1 MILITGAEGYIGSH
15 LKDYLNE
22 KNEVVEAFEG
32 DVRDEEAWKHYSSR
46 MYSTV
51 IHLAALTSVT
61 KSLENP
67 EDFFDTN
74 VSGSA
79 VTFHFASQLASKVL
93 YASSSN
99 AAQWWANPYG
109 ATKKMTELVAAPY
122 NNVKGMRFR
131 NVWPGRQDMLIQKLK
146 SKRVDFIHSNHK
158 RDFLHVEDL
167 CNAVDVIL
175 DNWDDCP
182 NVVDVCTGE
191 LVAIKDVAKRYYY
204 TGEYRDESPS
214 YEVESNEGDPAWLIS
229 KGWQPEHR
237 VLWETI

>member
-32 DVRDEEAWKHYSSR
+32 DIRDEEAWKHYSSR

-61 KSLENP
+61 KSIENP
-67 EDFFDTN
+67 EDFFDNN

-79 VTFHFASQLASKVL
+79 VTFHFSSQLASKVL

-99 AAQWWANPYG
+99 AAQWWSNPYG
-109 ATKKMTELVAAPY
+109 ATKKMTELIAAPY
-122 NNVKGMRFR
+122 SNVKGMRFR

-146 SKRVDFIHSNHK
+146 SKRVDYIHSNHK
-158 RDFLHVEDL
+158 RDFLHIEDL
-167 CNAVDVIL
+167 CNAVNVIL
-175 DNWDDCP
+175 QNWDDCP

-204 TGEYRDESPS
+204 TGEYREESPS

-229 KGWQPEHR
+229 KGWQPAHR
-237 VLWETI
+237 VLWETV